1 MASKYRHLK
10 EREERPLS
18 GRRAG
23 RWKKCL
29 PALALALVV
38 GGGCLMT
45 QLPRAGASQVAQDG
59 GSAAVAPKEE
69 TSLPRGRRRPFRLGP
84 PRRRQTLCGT

>member
-10 EREERPLS
+10 EREERPLP

-29 PALALALVV
+29 PALALAQWWWW
-38 GGGCLMT
+38 GGG
-45 QLPRAGASQVAQDG
+45 
-59 GSAAVAPKEE
+59 AA
-69 TSLPRGRRRPFRLGP
+69 
-84 PRRRQTLCGT
+84 